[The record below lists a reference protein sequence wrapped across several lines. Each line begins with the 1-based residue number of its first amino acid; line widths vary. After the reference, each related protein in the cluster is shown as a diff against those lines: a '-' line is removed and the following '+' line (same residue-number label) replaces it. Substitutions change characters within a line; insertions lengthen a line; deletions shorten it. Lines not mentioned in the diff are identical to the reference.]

1 MPAVQRAFHPREV
14 EESKQLTIGVAVC
27 EGVAVSQLGVGWQ
40 GLLTL
45 PSSQTHSTTSNS
57 RCMLL

>member
-14 EESKQLTIGVAVC
+14 EESKQLAIGAAVC

-40 GLLTL
+40 GDWGE
-45 PSSQTHSTTSNS
+45 
-57 RCMLL
+57 CD